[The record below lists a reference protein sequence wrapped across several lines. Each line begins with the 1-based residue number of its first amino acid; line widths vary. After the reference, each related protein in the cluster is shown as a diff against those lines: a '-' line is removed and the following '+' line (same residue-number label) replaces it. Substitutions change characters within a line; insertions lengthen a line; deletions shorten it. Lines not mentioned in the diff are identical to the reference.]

1 MTIIIQCAYD
11 VHCFLSLH
19 AYVHFHVDAHFEA
32 AWPWEGGLAC
42 EVCDLHGDGVVGEAK
57 GVCAVEQGGELGVVW
72 GVGLLEL
79 GVGFLPGGAVCE
91 GGGVVLDIYEG
102 ELLLQVWADL
112 GHVADVFCEA
122 DGAERIE
129 GADGVFACVSG
140 EIVPA
145 GVEGVH
151 GAQGCDGG
159 ADGVACC
166 VPACVGVE
174 GAGVFRRE
182 KGVCQRWIGLVGL
195 GDVGEG
201 EEAVVVLHG
210 AEGCF
215 GIVGAAVDVEGGA
228 GVLLFAESSEGEL
241 LRGHFC
247 EGDGFVRIGGGF
259 CVFVGIDDAHRCF
272 GETCCRKIAHEEHG
286 ELVCAVQELGVFRM
300 LGEAAEGNVG
310 GAVFGAVVL
319 ADEKLVDEAI
329 CGEAVEALRELS
341 AFLMQ
346 VLIILDDVC
355 RDFCG
360 GWRRFTGFVGL
371 VPRLAV
377 GGEGVV
383 VWVKGAVELVWRQPR
398 EHLHDGDACGIFAR
412 FEAGEKVLQAL
423 EIFLNVVVG
432 AAATACDQATAEEA
446 VGEDDEVI
454 GGFSLFFEPAPENCG
469 VCGIEKII
477 HGVFWR
483 QGEGGAG
490 AFGEQRWI
498 LRVAGT
504 AVQRH
509 EGDQRRWVEGFFC
522 AAAQGGKGQKCAEDE
537 DDEASQADHDGGL
550 LSGGTISRIA
560 ENGSAGKRN
569 LARRL
574 GKGYNGGKIYGKG
587 QDDAGMFVCGA
598 WRFYWECGA
607 VFDRAFSGGDC
618 ERISCEN
625 VLHQSPGVVYFGDR
639 E

>member
-1 MTIIIQCAYD
+1 MSI
-11 VHCFLSLH
+11 VFLSLH

-42 EVCDLHGDGVVGEAK
+42 EVCDLYGGGVVGEAK

-140 EIVPA
+140 EVVPE
-145 GVEGVH
+145 GVENVH
-151 GAQGCDGG
+151 GAQRGDSG
-159 ADGVACC
+159 ADSVACG
-166 VPACVGVE
+166 VPTGVGVD
-174 GAGVFRRE
+174 GIKVFPG
-182 KGVCQRWIGLVGL
+182 KQGVCERGVGLVGL

-201 EEAVVVLHG
+201 EEAIVVAYCRKGG
-210 AEGCF
+210 AGVAA
-215 GIVGAAVDVEGGA
+215 VGVDVEGGI
-228 GVLLFAESSEGEL
+228 GVITGSGTAEREF
-241 LRGHFC
+241 LRSHFLKAC
-247 EGDGFVRIGGGF
+247 GFVRIDAAAVG
-259 CVFVGIDDAHRCF
+259 VVGIDDAHRRRIKS
-272 GETCCRKIAHEEHG
+272 GSGKIRHKEHG
-286 ELVCAVQELGVFRM
+286 KFVGAVDELSVFGVVS
-300 LGEAAEGNVG
+300 EAAESDIGR
-310 GAVFGAVVL
+310 AIFGAVVL
-319 ADEKLVDEAI
+319 ADEELVDEVI
-329 CGEAVEALRELS
+329 CGEAVEALRKLS

-346 VLIILDDVC
+346 VLVILEDVC
-355 RDFCG
+355 RDLCG
-360 GWRRFTGFVGL
+360 GWRRSTGFVGL

-383 VWVKGAVELVWRQPR
+383 VWVEGAVELVWRQPR
-398 EHLHDGDACGIFAR
+398 EHLHNGDACGIFAR

-432 AAATACDQATAEEA
+432 AAAAACDQAAAEEA

-454 GGFSLFFEPAPENCG
+454 GGFSLFFEPAPEGGG
-469 VCGIEKII
+469 VCGIKEII

-483 QGEGGAG
+483 KGEGGAG

-522 AAAQGGKGQKCAEDE
+522 AAAQGGEGQKCAEDE
-537 DDEASQADHDGGL
+537 DDEASQANHDGGL
-550 LSGGTISRIA
+550 LSGGVVNRSLL
-560 ENGSAGKRN
+560 SFSHK
-569 LARRL
+569 LA
-574 GKGYNGGKIYGKG
+574 
-587 QDDAGMFVCGA
+587 
-598 WRFYWECGA
+598 
-607 VFDRAFSGGDC
+607 
-618 ERISCEN
+618 
-625 VLHQSPGVVYFGDR
+625 
-639 E
+639 